1 MLRYIYQ
8 CEIHLPHKIHTPI
21 GRGAHQSQFS
31 HCIDYLLLF
40 PKSSQAIIAMTRTRR
55 EELLQLLASGQ
66 EGLDESGQMCVLE
79 GRLYLASL
87 ASPPTKTAG
96 TIFLTNARA
105 MQYQPYCADFGPF
118 NLGER
123 TVHIRCL
130 CAPAR
135 APCRRTRACLRSAS
149 ILADSTQ
156 DGCHAAVL
164 RTFALVQHQARAA
177 ALCEYSY
184 STPR

>member
-1 MLRYIYQ
+1 
-8 CEIHLPHKIHTPI
+8 
-21 GRGAHQSQFS
+21 
-31 HCIDYLLLF
+31 
-40 PKSSQAIIAMTRTRR
+40 MTRTRR

-130 CAPAR
+130 CA
-135 APCRRTRACLRSAS
+135 RACAVSSHAGLLAFCVDSCRLNSGRLSCRGASHIRSRPAPG
-149 ILADSTQ
+149 AG
-156 DGCHAAVL
+156 GCVVRVL
-164 RTFALVQHQARAA
+164 VLYTEVA
-177 ALCEYSY
+177 ALILS
-184 STPR
+184 